1 MQNNSAVL
9 PHPGKGKKHF
19 EGQRG
24 SPQPEIRLP
33 PRPPRSELSAGPA
46 LTVAEQEAGEQEEEE
61 VCLESAHSSG
71 WALRRGGGL
80 RAGGFRPPPAGFAH
94 AAPAPSPPPPP
105 PPAPPPAALPGVAER
120 GVRRG
125 AARLLWEGGTG
136 LWGELLVS

>member
-1 MQNNSAVL
+1 MQNNSADL
-9 PHPGKGKKHF
+9 PHPGKSKKHL
-19 EGQRG
+19 EVQRG
-24 SPQPEIRLP
+24 STQPETRLP
-33 PRPPRSELSAGPA
+33 PHPPRSELSAGPA

-80 RAGGFRPPPAGFAH
+80 RAGGLRPPPAGSTH

-125 AARLLWEGGTG
+125 AARLLWEGGAG